1 LPELACRV
9 EARLLIGGE
18 RYGQGAEAGPHRHEP
33 QTDAIVRANG
43 CLPVVKPRRSAA
55 LGLVERVLR
64 LDRLAR
70 RQPPISV

>member
-1 LPELACRV
+1 MACLSLLAASR
-9 EARLLIGGE
+9 RPLIGGE
-18 RYGQGAEAGPHRHEP
+18 RYGQGAEAGPHRHE

-43 CLPVVKPRRSAA
+43 CLPVVMPRRSAA